1 MTFFD
6 FCKKAFPEI
15 SDQAISRMV
24 AGMEAEIFRPDEE
37 VKRLARRA
45 VELGVDHHF
54 TDDIDIEQVLADLV
68 VRASHE
74 GMIDAAHDLSD
85 GGLAQA
91 LVESCLR
98 YGAGA
103 RIRIPDGIDPFV
115 FLFSESQAR
124 AIVSVRESEE
134 KRFADICAARGFA
147 HQRIGVVDAG
157 GADGPELAVEGLFSV
172 PLEELRTAHEATFPA
187 RFEN

>member
-1 MTFFD
+1 MD
-6 FCKKAFPEI
+6 L
-15 SDQAISRMV
+15 
-24 AGMEAEIFRPDEE
+24 EAER
-37 VKRLARRA
+37 
-45 VELGVDHHF
+45 
-54 TDDIDIEQVLADLV
+54 VLADVV

-74 GMIDAAHDLSD
+74 GVLGAAHDLSD

-103 RIRIPDGIDPFV
+103 RIQIPDGVDPFV

-124 AIVSVRESEE
+124 AIVAVRESEE
-134 KRFADICAARGFA
+134 QRFADMCAAGGLPA
-147 HQRIGVVDAG
+147 QRIGVVDG
-157 GADGPELAVEGLFSV
+157 TPLLDVGGLFAV
-172 PLEELRTAHEATFPA
+172 PLDELRCAHEAIFPA